1 MHGVSAPLGLFGGTF
16 DPVHQGHLC
25 LARTALEA
33 LGLASVRWIPTGRP
47 GHRQAPH
54 ASAEHRLAMLKLALN
69 AQPGFTLDESE
80 LHGAAPGYT
89 VDTLTRLRA
98 ELGNELALVFLIGA
112 DQLLGL
118 DRWREWRHLFE
129 MAHLGVAE
137 RPGHAISPSAMS
149 AELAQQYA
157 QRKAGAGELRS
168 RPSGLICVFAMTPL
182 DISSTG
188 VRDAIASGRPP
199 RDAVPAEVL
208 RYVASNALYQRRTLS
223 S

>member
-1 MHGVSAPLGLFGGTF
+1 LPERRWKRSGSPRSAGSPPAARGT
-16 DPVHQGHLC
+16 
-25 LARTALEA
+25 AKRRT
-33 LGLASVRWIPTGRP
+33 P
-47 GHRQAPH
+47 AP
-54 ASAEHRLAMLKLALN
+54 LN

-80 LHGAAPGYT
+80 LHGAALGYT